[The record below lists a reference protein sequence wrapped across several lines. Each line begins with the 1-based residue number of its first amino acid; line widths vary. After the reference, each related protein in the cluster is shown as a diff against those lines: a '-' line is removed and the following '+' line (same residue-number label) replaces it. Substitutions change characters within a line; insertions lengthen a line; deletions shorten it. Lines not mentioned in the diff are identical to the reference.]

1 MHRPRC
7 SRETFLLYAV
17 TDRRWTGEK
26 TLFEQVEAALKGGIT
41 CLQLREKTLD
51 FQPFL
56 DEALEIKKLCR
67 RYGVPLIIND
77 NLHVALAAD
86 AEGLHVGQDDMG
98 VGEARR
104 LLGEKKIL
112 GVSVQT
118 VEQALWAEESGA
130 DYLGVGAVFST
141 STKDDATCVSLETL
155 RCIASSVSIPVC
167 AIGGI
172 TKENLGKLAGTGIDG
187 VALVSAI
194 FASKDIERT
203 CRELRRLLETGILRR
218 SDQKGDDDDP
228 HH

>member
-7 SRETFLLYAV
+7 SHKTLLLYAV

-26 TLFEQVEAALKGGIT
+26 TLSEQVEAALKGGVT

-51 FQPFL
+51 FRSFL
-56 DEALEIKKLCR
+56 DEALEIKKRCR

-77 NLHVALAAD
+77 NLRVALEAD
-86 AEGLHVGQDDMG
+86 AEGLHIGQNDMR
-98 VGEARR
+98 VDEARK

-118 VEQALWAEESGA
+118 LEQALFAEASGA

-172 TKENLGKLAGTGIDG
+172 TKENLEKLAGTGIDG

-194 FASKDIERT
+194 FASKDIEKT
-203 CRELRRLLETGILRR
+203 CRELRHLLETRILRR
-218 SDQKGDDDDP
+218 TDQKGDDGDR